1 MVTLD
6 NVHLY
11 TLVCINDR
19 DHYVA
24 HSITRGMWSQLS
36 IGTVTNPPIFA
47 SEQYIVRCPIN
58 VFYPMSLIKG
68 NPDAQIE
75 LIISLLNQYM
85 ED

>member
-11 TLVCINDR
+11 TLVCINDL

-36 IGTVTNPPIFA
+36 IGTVTNLPTHQYLETITLTKKQVFTL
-47 SEQYIVRCPIN
+47 SEDKEWVTWCEENYPQYFN
-58 VFYPMSLIKG
+58 
-68 NPDAQIE
+68 
-75 LIISLLNQYM
+75 
-85 ED
+85 